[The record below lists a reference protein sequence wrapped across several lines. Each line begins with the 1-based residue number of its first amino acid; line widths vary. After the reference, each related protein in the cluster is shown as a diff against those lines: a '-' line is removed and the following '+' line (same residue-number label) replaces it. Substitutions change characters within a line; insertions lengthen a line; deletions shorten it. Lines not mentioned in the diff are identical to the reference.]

1 MLPGD
6 GLATWAETAS
16 LKLSFV
22 QWGFLACSKQ
32 QWEGMMEGSWEGCCI
47 SDMVTIKGCFE
58 ML

>member
-32 QWEGMMEGSWEGCCI
+32 QWEGMMRGVG
-47 SDMVTIKGCFE
+47 KGVVFQTR
-58 ML
+58 